1 MQELRSDLFLSAHP
15 VVQAAYAHY
24 CLVVIHPFSDGNGRV
39 ARAIASAFTYRAI
52 SMPIVVL
59 SEQKQLY
66 LDSLEQAVR
75 GDYQAFVDFMMARSL
90 ETIQMVTESLQLGAT
105 PNLESSFAKFES
117 LYRTVGGYTQDEVDY
132 AGSRLQE
139 ELVQQFDKI
148 FDLRRGP
155 KLTLAINTWTG
166 ATLPNPEAGY
176 RYQASGP
183 RISLLNLTSA
193 PPAASHISQGF
204 HVIVPWNADGT
215 DDVKAV
221 FMDRDYT
228 FAAQISDLM
237 LQPSAVVKIRAEMFA
252 TWVVAALLA
261 ELTASAE
268 RTLRGQSS

>member
-1 MQELRSDLFLSAHP
+1 MARLIQELRSDLFLSAHP

-59 SEQKQLY
+59 SEQTQLY
-66 LDSLEQAVR
+66 LDSLEQADR
-75 GDYQAFVDFMMARSL
+75 GDYQGFVDFMMARSL

-155 KLTLAINTWTG
+155 KLALAINTWTG
-166 ATLPNPEAGY
+166 AT
-176 RYQASGP
+176 
-183 RISLLNLTSA
+183 
-193 PPAASHISQGF
+193 
-204 HVIVPWNADGT
+204 
-215 DDVKAV
+215 
-221 FMDRDYT
+221 
-228 FAAQISDLM
+228 
-237 LQPSAVVKIRAEMFA
+237 
-252 TWVVAALLA
+252 
-261 ELTASAE
+261 
-268 RTLRGQSS
+268 